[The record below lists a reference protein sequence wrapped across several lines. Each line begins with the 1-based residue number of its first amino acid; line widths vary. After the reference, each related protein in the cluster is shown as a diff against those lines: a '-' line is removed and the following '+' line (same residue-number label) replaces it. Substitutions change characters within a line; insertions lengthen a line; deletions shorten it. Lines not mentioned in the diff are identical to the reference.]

1 MELNDT
7 GKVRIILTIQ
17 GKAYYLDTLLTRDEW
32 DTMTDAQKTKYMNEW
47 VLASVSIRPQMPSSE
62 SDILKHKIRE
72 LELEVSRLKK
82 QATPTFRYPPG
93 VTIGH
98 LPDQR

>member
-1 MELNDT
+1 MELNTT
-7 GKVRIILTIQ
+7 GMVRFVLTIQ

-32 DTMTDAQKTKYMNEW
+32 DTMTDAQKTKYMNEL

-72 LELEVSRLKK
+72 LELEVARLKK
-82 QATPTFRYPPG
+82 QATPPFGIRR
-93 VTIGH
+93 V
-98 LPDQR
+98 